1 MTMASALGAIVI
13 ITYLEHYF
21 GEAKRHL
28 VLCEQISTSF
38 P

>member
-1 MTMASALGAIVI
+1 MTLASALGAIVI

-21 GEAKRHL
+21 GEAKD
-28 VLCEQISTSF
+28 ISRYASE